1 LDLYGLKK
9 KLAYVKDEHANINV
23 MTIALKFIISCEI
36 MCLEEGFQR
45 TCFGSMFFER
55 YRPLCNNTCTHL
67 KYVFYEICLILL
79 A

>member
-1 LDLYGLKK
+1 LKK
-9 KLAYVKDEHANINV
+9 KLAYVKDECANLNA

-55 YRPLCNNTCTHL
+55 YGPLCTNACTHL
-67 KYVFYEICLILL
+67 EYVFIKFV
-79 A
+79 